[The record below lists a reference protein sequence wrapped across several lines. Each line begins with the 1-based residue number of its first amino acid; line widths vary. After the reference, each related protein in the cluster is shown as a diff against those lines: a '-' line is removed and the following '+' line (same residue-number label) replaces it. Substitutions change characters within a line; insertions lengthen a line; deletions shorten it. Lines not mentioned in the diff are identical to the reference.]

1 MLVEKG
7 KGMTAEER
15 VIEELK
21 RQRDFYKDMADR
33 SIYLAELL
41 ARVAAN
47 LLDIKEGREDHGKN
61 TEK

>member
-21 RQRDFYKDMADR
+21 RQRDFFKDAADR
-33 SIYLAELL
+33 NLYLAELL
-41 ARVAAN
+41 ARVAAKA
-47 LLDIKEGREDHGKN
+47 LDIKEGREND
-61 TEK
+61 T